1 MTYLFT
7 KEGCGKCDWV
17 KTNVDLESMK
27 DVTVMSLNRDDPEAL
42 ALLAY
47 YECVTL
53 SEKKLPILVSDSE
66 RGNYRRRKHQK
77 FSEGTL
83 RLSCR
88 IVRI

>member
-17 KTNVDLESMK
+17 KTNVDLENMK
-27 DVTVMSLNRDDPEAL
+27 DVTVMSVNQDDPEAL

-53 SEKKLPILVSDSE
+53 SEKKLPILVSDSDE
-66 RGNYRRRKHQK
+66 VITGAVNIKNYLRGHC
-77 FSEGTL
+77 G
-83 RLSCR
+83 
-88 IVRI
+88 